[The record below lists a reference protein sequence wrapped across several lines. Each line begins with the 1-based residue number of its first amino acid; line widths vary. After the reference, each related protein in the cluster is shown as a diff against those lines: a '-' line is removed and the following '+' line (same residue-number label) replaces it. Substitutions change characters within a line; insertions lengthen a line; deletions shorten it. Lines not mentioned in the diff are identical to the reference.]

1 MKVDFP
7 MVEYRDLETA
17 DDFLKC
23 VEVQSEVWG
32 REFAVPHHMLIS
44 AKKFG
49 GIAIGAFEGEK
60 LIGFVFGIPGIYDG
74 KLIHYSHMTAVIPSE
89 RYRGVGFK
97 LKLLQRERALA
108 QGIDLIVWTFDPLQC
123 LNAWF
128 NIGKLG
134 VIVRRY
140 SVNHYGPL
148 NDKINRGLE
157 SDRLYA
163 EWWIRS
169 RRVEERILGKKLD
182 RIPEGSIL
190 VEIPVNIN
198 EIKERDIEEA
208 KRWLMRV
215 RSELINYLSSG
226 YIIHEVLRDERGC
239 FYVLSKTELEDVL
252 SGEVYTKKSI

>member
-1 MKVDFP
+1 
-7 MVEYRDLETA
+7 MVEYRDLETV

-23 VEVQSEVWG
+23 VDVQSEVWG

-49 GIAIGAFEGEK
+49 AIAIGAFEGER
-60 LIGFVFGIPGIYDG
+60 LIGFVFGIPGIYEG
-74 KLIHYSHMTAVIPSE
+74 RLIHYSHMTAVIQDK

-97 LKLLQRERALA
+97 LKLLQRERALT

-163 EWWIRS
+163 EWWIKS
-169 RRVEERILGKKLD
+169 RRVED
-182 RIPEGSIL
+182 RISGKYNRKVNGIL
-190 VEIPVNIN
+190 VEIPININ
-198 EIKERDIEEA
+198 EIKERNIEEA
-208 KRWLMRV
+208 RKWLFKV
-215 RSELINYLSSG
+215 RSELTSYLNSG
-226 YIIHEVLRDERGC
+226 YIIHDVIKEENKC
-239 FYVLSKTELEDVL
+239 FYVLSKTTLNEILE
-252 SGEVYTKKSI
+252 K